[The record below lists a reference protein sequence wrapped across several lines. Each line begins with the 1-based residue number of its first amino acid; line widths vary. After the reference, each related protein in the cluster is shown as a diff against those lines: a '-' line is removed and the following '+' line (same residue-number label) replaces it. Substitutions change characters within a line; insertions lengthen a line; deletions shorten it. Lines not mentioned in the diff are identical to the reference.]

1 MGASTIV
8 GSMVGCAPKT
18 SSSDTS
24 LAEAAPAESD
34 APYYDDAPSPN
45 AEDTT
50 SSLGEKVF
58 VEKKYF
64 PEQPAPETTEY
75 TCDVLVVGCGW
86 AGLHAAV
93 TAADA
98 GASVVVVDKG
108 RPGYSGLSPFSQGA
122 TYHIEGYDDREASIL
137 AMTMAGEYVANLD
150 WFNLWLDE
158 SESVVEQNKE
168 FGFME
173 TYPSATESGYWD
185 KWDPKGYRREFEDKM
200 RQPKWMGVLED
211 RGITVVEHTMLVDLV
226 TTDGKVTGGVGF
238 HTKSAT
244 PITFNAKAVCLCTGT
259 GSMKSTGYPT
269 SGDTFDG
276 EYMCTNLGL
285 TFVGKE
291 FDDFHQTASYAPG
304 SYYYDNTWE
313 YSENMN
319 GASIG
324 ATMEGMDDYVI
335 KKLNSKIKYRNMS
348 VLQGLSPVDGSQWQS
363 SFTAASVTGHDG
375 DASDPGNRGSFT
387 RSKERVRDI
396 FGAAPGMNSQMSCG
410 VFCGWDDTDGFTG
423 VPGLY
428 VAGNGIYGCMVNGAV
443 FAVQTN
449 HPGCCV
455 MGNHAG
461 AAAANYA
468 ASTELESLDQAQVDA
483 IVEEIF
489 APSTRTKGVDPN
501 WVIERLRDILV
512 APGVHVVKNEKAL
525 QAALMQIEILRDD
538 FVPMMM
544 GYTGHDLRLCLEAKH
559 KCRSAEMKVKAN
571 LFRTESRGLHY
582 RSDYPFRNDE
592 EWLCHVGV
600 SLDENGEVVCRKID
614 IPDSW
619 KGDTSKKHEERYL
632 VLFPGEADALG
643 IEVEE
648 SGR

>member
-1 MGASTIV
+1 MANGK
-8 GSMVGCAPKT
+8 P
-18 SSSDTS
+18 
-24 LAEAAPAESD
+24 
-34 APYYDDAPSPN
+34 
-45 AEDTT
+45 
-50 SSLGEKVF
+50 
-58 VEKKYF
+58 
-64 PEQPAPETTEY
+64 
-75 TCDVLVVGCGW
+75 
-86 AGLHAAV
+86 
-93 TAADA
+93 
-98 GASVVVVDKG
+98 G
-108 RPGYSGLSPFSQGA
+108 RPAKYTEEYKRNAVDYYLQSGKSQRECASDLGIPHKTLSRWVQGV
-122 TYHIEGYDDREASIL
+122 HPRASRR
-137 AMTMAGEYVANLD
+137 TTVPD
-150 WFNLWLDE
+150 
-158 SESVVEQNKE
+158 
-168 FGFME
+168 
-173 TYPSATESGYWD
+173 PSAASRPDLIGRDAASPVPTVRLVGD
-185 KWDPKGYRREFEDKM
+185 
-200 RQPKWMGVLED
+200 
-211 RGITVVEHTMLVDLV
+211 ITYLRTGQGWLYMAVVID
-226 TTDGKVTGGVGF
+226 
-238 HTKSAT
+238 
-244 PITFNAKAVCLCTGT
+244 LCTR
-259 GSMKSTGYPT
+259 MAV
-269 SGDTFDG
+269 
-276 EYMCTNLGL
+276 GL
-285 TFVGKE
+285 AFSERMTADLPIAALE
-291 FDDFHQTASYAPG
+291 F
-304 SYYYDNTWE
+304 
-313 YSENMN
+313 
-319 GASIG
+319 
-324 ATMEGMDDYVI
+324 
-335 KKLNSKIKYRNMS
+335 
-348 VLQGLSPVDGSQWQS
+348 LQGLSPVDGSQWQS

-375 DASDPGNRGSFT
+375 DSTDPGNRGSFT

-461 AAAANYA
+461 AAAADYA
-468 ASTELESLDQAQVDA
+468 ASTEMESLDQAQVDA
-483 IVEEIF
+483 IIEEIF
-489 APSTRTKGVDPN
+489 APSTRAKGVDPN

-632 VLFPGEADALG
+632 VLFPGEAEALG